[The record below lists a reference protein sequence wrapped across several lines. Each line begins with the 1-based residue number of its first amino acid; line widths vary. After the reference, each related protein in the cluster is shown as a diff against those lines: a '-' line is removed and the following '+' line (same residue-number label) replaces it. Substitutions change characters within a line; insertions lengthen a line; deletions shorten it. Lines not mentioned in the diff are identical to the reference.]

1 MSHWRVDLSW
11 DTNTLVDGVVHI
23 VDVLGLNRDRL
34 ESKKLNPDMIAP
46 MGCFILESLLNGN

>member
-23 VDVLGLNRDRL
+23 VNVLGLNRDKL
-34 ESKKLNPDMIAP
+34 ESKKLKLTIA
-46 MGCFILESLLNGN
+46 CELSASTIV